1 MLIRQ
6 RKIKIIKF
14 TWSIIALLL
23 LLFVIGIWL
32 IPVGWIAVTSF
43 KPRTSI
49 FTIPPT
55 LVFKPT
61 LEHYVRALRF
71 LGIVAGI
78 RNSLVIALTTT
89 FITLLV
95 AVPAGYAYA
104 RFRFKFREQLSFF
117 TLFTQMAPPIS
128 LLIPFFVILH
138 KLKMFD
144 TYIGMITIHLT
155 LLIPFS
161 IWLMITYF
169 QDLPLEL
176 EEAALIDGASLFTTF
191 IYIMLPQVVGGIAVA
206 GILAFITSWNE
217 FLYASILTG
226 SRTQTVQVAIFSFLT
241 TEETLWGPFAAT
253 GTMIMIPVVVVVLI
267 AQKHIIKGLT
277 FGAIK

>member
-1 MLIRQ
+1 MLIQ
-6 RKIKIIKF
+6 QSKIRSTKYIQSVVAF
-14 TWSIIALLL
+14 LL
-23 LLFVIGIWL
+23 LLFVIGTWL
-32 IPVGWIAVTSF
+32 IPVGWVAATSF

-49 FTIPPT
+49 FTVPPT
-55 LVFKPT
+55 LVFKPI
-61 LEHYVRALRF
+61 LNHYVRALRF
-71 LGIVAGI
+71 LGIVASI

-89 FITLLV
+89 LITLLV

-169 QDLPLEL
+169 QDLPHEL
-176 EEAALIDGASLFTTF
+176 EEAALIDGASPFTTF
-191 IYIMLPQVVGGIAVA
+191 IYVMLPQVAGGIAVT
-206 GILAFITSWNE
+206 GILAFIASWNE

-226 SRTQTVQVAIFSFLT
+226 RKVQTVPVAIFSFLT

-253 GTMIMIPVVVVVLI
+253 GTMIMIPVIVVVLI
-267 AQKHIIKGLT
+267 AQRHIIRGLT